1 MPCQHKGC
9 PQTFTTKSARGPRD
23 MQMMEESV
31 VSIEIEAMRLHYR
44 VAHLNL
50 KEYLCRTPLS
60 LSGLRSEP

>member
-1 MPCQHKGC
+1 
-9 PQTFTTKSARGPRD
+9 

-50 KEYLCRTPLS
+50 KEYLCRTPPPFA